1 LIAGELSA
9 ECRVTLEL
17 AAGRVYETRA
27 EFDRE
32 SLGTA
37 KAPGGVVTRQHLRLA
52 VLDEGSEIERARLE
66 CSDRN
71 ACMVF
76 WRHGSA
82 VSSATCARYE
92 QPGFAFR
99 GQDDRKRTFRNGVEG
114 ELLAGYGTYC
124 SDLDDAEVIRCY
136 IEASAEALIVDL
148 DDGTSLLFVPEDPA
162 AVAMEERD
170 AAMAACAGSK
180 QFDPLRSCLKG
191 RGYVLFEGP

>member
-1 LIAGELSA
+1 VKGSRFELLPGSHTLRFTAYRRLPNELIAGELSA

-124 SDLDDAEVIRCY
+124 SDLDDA
-136 IEASAEALIVDL
+136 ATA
-148 DDGTSLLFVPEDPA
+148 P
-162 AVAMEERD
+162 
-170 AAMAACAGSK
+170 
-180 QFDPLRSCLKG
+180 RSCSYRRILLPSLWRSAMRQWPRVRG
-191 RGYVLFEGP
+191 RSSSTRCVRV